1 MGTEA
6 ICTACAPESDRSD
19 KRESH
24 LSLLSHCVAGGAA
37 VLPEPNFPA
46 RPDEFVGRKPQVE
59 AFEQLLVQG
68 LLTGRTPSFAVLG
81 DWGVG
86 KSSLLLKYSAIS
98 SGPDYAM
105 LPVFFS
111 VSTELSDYRHFAEGL
126 LDTFTRALESSDSLT
141 TRFRNELQK
150 WKLKRLSVGAVSLDR
165 QGPEFYLSSG
175 PAILKHAL
183 HDAWKQFILPAQFKG
198 VIFFLDDL
206 HNLAYPSP
214 QGIALALRDQ
224 FQEFAING
232 VNYSLCFSARSDY
245 FSNIRSFAEPAV
257 RFYEKVYLSSFT
269 PEETCEYTAS
279 VFGDSARTQH
289 LSRWLY
295 EKALGHPY
303 FLAFVSRQLL
313 ALARGSISEPEL
325 FWPTIFRRLEREKFL
340 SDLAQVTEKEVQLL
354 REIAKSGNEQISP
367 GELSG
372 PYDRKYFSR
381 LTEKALLVRVGRGRY
396 KLYHPLFRLFLRQG

>member
-6 ICTACAPESDRSD
+6 ICTVCASESDRSD

-24 LSLLSHCVAGGAA
+24 SSLLSYCVAGGQA

-59 AFEQLLVQG
+59 AFEQVLVQG

-111 VSTELSDYRHFAEGL
+111 VSTELSDYKHFAEGL

-141 TRFRNELQK
+141 ARFRNELQK

-183 HDAWKQFILPAQFKG
+183 HDAWKQFILPTQFKG

-224 FQEFAING
+224 FQEFAIHG

-269 PEETCEYTAS
+269 PQEQPSLETLPG
-279 VFGDSARTQH
+279 FGS
-289 LSRWLY
+289 
-295 EKALGHPY
+295 
-303 FLAFVSRQLL
+303 FLI
-313 ALARGSISEPEL
+313 GSIERRSDT
-325 FWPTIFRRLEREKFL
+325 PTSWLL
-340 SDLAQVTEKEVQLL
+340 SAD
-354 REIAKSGNEQISP
+354 NC
-367 GELSG
+367 
-372 PYDRKYFSR
+372 
-381 LTEKALLVRVGRGRY
+381 
-396 KLYHPLFRLFLRQG
+396 

>member
-1 MGTEA
+1 MQ
-6 ICTACAPESDRSD
+6 
-19 KRESH
+19 
-24 LSLLSHCVAGGAA
+24 LSQH
-37 VLPEPNFPA
+37 
-46 RPDEFVGRKPQVE
+46 
-59 AFEQLLVQG
+59 
-68 LLTGRTPSFAVLG
+68 
-81 DWGVG
+81 
-86 KSSLLLKYSAIS
+86 SA
-98 SGPDYAM
+98 D
-105 LPVFFS
+105 
-111 VSTELSDYRHFAEGL
+111 VSTRRSASPWSRPEGC
-126 LDTFTRALESSDSLT
+126 T
-141 TRFRNELQK
+141 
-150 WKLKRLSVGAVSLDR
+150 VGD
-165 QGPEFYLSSG
+165 G
-175 PAILKHAL
+175 
-183 HDAWKQFILPAQFKG
+183 KQFILPAQFKG

-206 HNLAYPSP
+206 HNLSYPSP
-214 QGIALALRDQ
+214 QRIALALRDQ
-224 FQEFAING
+224 FQEFAIHG

-269 PEETCEYTAS
+269 PEETREYTAS
-279 VFGDSARTQH
+279 VFGDSAGTQH

-354 REIAKSGNEQISP
+354 REIAKSGNEQISS
-367 GELSG
+367 GELGG
-372 PYDRKYFSR
+372 PHDRKYFSR